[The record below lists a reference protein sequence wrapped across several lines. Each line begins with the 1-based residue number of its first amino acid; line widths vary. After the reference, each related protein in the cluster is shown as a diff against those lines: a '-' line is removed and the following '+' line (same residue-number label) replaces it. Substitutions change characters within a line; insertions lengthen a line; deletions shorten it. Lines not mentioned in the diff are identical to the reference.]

1 MKRLLLCLSVV
12 MNASFFSCLFAEE
25 TQDLRSRF
33 ELLRESVGV
42 GRSATVENSDGG
54 AWVSSKPLRTELEKQ
69 VYYLGCGDVLEITVL
84 SLKEFERKGISG
96 DELDFII
103 NDQGM
108 VNVPLVG
115 LVKADGLTTEELT
128 GDLVESFKKFV
139 TVPQVS
145 VVVKH
150 YRSKLVHVLGKV
162 FNNGAIP
169 LRHEGTSLF
178 EVIAE
183 AGGFSAKMPSVE
195 GVMLNA
201 PDMRNIFVIRN
212 NHKYVVN
219 IYDRLTNLTDDE
231 PFIMQAGDK
240 IFVPEPLE
248 TVSVLGGVRRAGSFE
263 VKSGLTLLQA
273 VALAGSFTEQARRDQ
288 VRVVRKGEADVIR
301 LNALNIIQG
310 RETDPLLQAGDV
322 IYVAEW

>member
-1 MKRLLLCLSVV
+1 MNRLLFFVVFFLSSW
-12 MNASFFSCLFAEE
+12 SFADEA
-25 TQDLRSRF
+25 TDLRSRF
-33 ELLRESVGV
+33 EALRG
-42 GRSATVENSDGG
+42 TVAVKKG
-54 AWVSSKPLRTELEKQ
+54 ELEKPDTHL
-69 VYYLGCGDVLEITVL
+69 VYYLGRGDILEITVL
-84 SLKEFERKGISG
+84 SLKEFEKKGISG

-115 LVKADGLTTEELT
+115 LIKAEGLTTEELT
-128 GDLVESFKKFV
+128 KELMKSFKQFV
-139 TVPQVS
+139 TVPQIS
-145 VVVKH
+145 VVVKQ

-195 GVMLNA
+195 GVILNA

-212 NHKYVVN
+212 NRKYVVN
-219 IYDRLTNLTDDE
+219 MYDRLTNLKDDE
-231 PFIMQAGDK
+231 PFIMEAGDK
-240 IFVPEPLE
+240 VFVPEPLE
-248 TVSVLGGVRRAGSFE
+248 IISVLGGVRRAGSFE
-263 VKSGLTLLQA
+263 LKSGLTFLQA
-273 VALAGSFTEQARRDQ
+273 VALSGSFTEQARRDQ
-288 VRVVRKGEADVIR
+288 VRIVRKDSAEVIR
-301 LNALNIIQG
+301 VNALNIIQG
-310 RETDPLLQAGDV
+310 RDSDPILQPGDV